1 MILLLAEDV
10 VRSVGRRSAALDRR
24 TLPAYTSY
32 MEDVKPPTAARPR
45 PTPTPCLCAALR
57 QASRA
62 VTRIYDAELRGTG
75 LRSTQHS
82 LLRLLDRVGEVRQG
96 DLGEM
101 ASLDETTLTRNL
113 RPLQKSGWVTI
124 RAGADR
130 REKLVA
136 ITEAGKDNDGTG
148 PPGLVEGPGTDEES
162 PAGRHVGFAVRG
174 VAGGHEGRFGRS
186 TMSQSRISV
195 EHVRLTIGQ
204 PFDEF
209 IAGVRGTVRSL

>member
-1 MILLLAEDV
+1 
-10 VRSVGRRSAALDRR
+10 
-24 TLPAYTSY
+24 
-32 MEDVKPPTAARPR
+32 MEDVKQPRAARPR

-101 ASLDETTLTRNL
+101 ASLDETTLTRTL

-124 RAGADR
+124 RAGSDR

-136 ITEAGKDNDGTG
+136 ITEAGKSKMEQARPAWSRAQERMKKSLPDGAWDS
-148 PPGLVEGPGTDEES
+148 L
-162 PAGRHVGFAVRG
+162 FAALPDVTKAASG
-174 VAGGHEGRFGRS
+174 EA
-186 TMSQSRISV
+186 
-195 EHVRLTIGQ
+195 
-204 PFDEF
+204 P
-209 IAGVRGTVRSL
+209 